1 MFMGVALDEVLDL
14 LDLEAIEVNLFRG
27 RSPETRTQRVFGGQ
41 VIGQALVAAYR
52 TVEDR
57 HCHSLHA
64 YFLRPGD
71 PKVPILYEVD
81 RSRDGKSFTSRRV
94 VAIQHGRPIFTL
106 AASFQKFEE
115 GLEHQIEMHAV
126 PRPEDVQSDVELL
139 EKIRDSIPEKMR
151 PCLLGD
157 RPIELRPVTPQPLL
171 KPPKMA
177 PYQDIWMKANGVL
190 PDDVPLHQCVLA
202 YASDMTL
209 HDTATLP
216 HGVNG
221 WEAGVQMASLD
232 HSMWFHRPF
241 RADEYLMYAHDSPS
255 SQNGRGFSRGNIYAQ
270 NGTLVCS
277 VAQEGVLRVHDDD

>member
-1 MFMGVALDEVLDL
+1 MGVALDEVLDL
-14 LDLEAIEVNLFRG
+14 LDLEPIEVNLFRG

-52 TVEDR
+52 TVENR

-81 RSRDGKSFTSRRV
+81 RSRDGRSFTSRRV

-115 GLEHQIEMHAV
+115 GLEHQIDLHPV
-126 PRPEDVQSDVELL
+126 PSPEEVATEAELISKVIDSVPDTMRSFLLSD
-139 EKIRDSIPEKMR
+139 RA
-151 PCLLGD
+151 
-157 RPIELRPVTPQPLL
+157 IELRPVTPQAFI
-171 KPPKMA
+171 KPEKMP
-177 PYQDIWMKANGVL
+177 PYQDVWIKANGVL

-221 WEAGVQMASLD
+221 WEKNVQMASLD

-241 RADEYLMYAHDSPS
+241 RADEYLMYSHDSPS
-255 SQNGRGFSRGNIYAQ
+255 SQNGRGFSRGSIYAQ
-270 NGTLVCS
+270 DGTLVCS
-277 VAQEGVLRVHDDD
+277 VAQEGVLRLHDD

>member
-1 MFMGVALDEVLDL
+1 M
-14 LDLEAIEVNLFRG
+14 
-27 RSPETRTQRVFGGQ
+27 
-41 VIGQALVAAYR
+41 AAYR

-151 PCLLGD
+151 PFLLGD